1 MGGTYM
7 ALQGLLFNQAVTN
20 AAATIFGAVIVFVL
34 LYMVLERKKKALIGV
49 LIAALLGF
57 GVFYW
62 FMGKSNSGTLLD
74 LPKTVVTER
83 VHPVPAPSP
92 VATVP
97 LPKPRPRVKKPQV
110 ICPVQ

>member
-20 AAATIFGAVIVFVL
+20 AAATIFGAVVVFIL
-34 LYMVLERKKKALIGV
+34 LFLVLERKKKALIGV
-49 LIAALLGF
+49 FLAALLGF
-57 GVFYW
+57 GAFYW
-62 FMGKSNSGTLLD
+62 FMGKSNSSSVID

-83 VHPVPAPSP
+83 IHPVPSPSP
-92 VATVP
+92 MATVP